1 MKFIS
6 LIDISSKN
14 VITVDADSF
23 VLRLEIG
30 GVTKEIRLKK
40 YHAEILYAL
49 FSQHP
54 KSLGYDEITDILSA
68 CGLVISDDTRL
79 HRKIS
84 EIRRF
89 LGKLHP
95 SLAEI
100 IMNTRGIGYSLPL
113 RFKNLEHSSND
124 NEIKFRN
131 QKISESISI
140 IAKLIEDAIHLT
152 MHGKITQSS
161 HGHVMERNAKILQEK
176 ILIFNECEKT
186 ILQQIR
192 MHEAD
197 FIFLRVQYLLAKL
210 KTYVGIARISAYA
223 ISRDQWL
230 DWFKSE
236 IYALFDDLKK
246 TIKEAENL

>member
-14 VITVDADSF
+14 VITVDADSL

-30 GVTKEIRLKK
+30 GAVKEIRLKK
-40 YHAEILYAL
+40 YHGEILYAL
-49 FSQHP
+49 FSRHP
-54 KSLGYDEITDILSA
+54 KSLGYDEIADILSA
-68 CGLVISDDTRL
+68 CGLVIADYTHL

-84 EIRRF
+84 EVRRF
-89 LGKLHP
+89 LAKFHP

-100 IMNTRGIGYSLPL
+100 IVNTRGVGYGLPL

-140 IAKLIEDAIHLT
+140 IAELIEDAIHLT
-152 MHGKITQSS
+152 AHGKITQSS
-161 HGHVMERNAKILQEK
+161 HAYVMERNTKILQEK

-197 FIFLRVQYLLAKL
+197 FIFLRIQYLLAKM
-210 KTYVGIARISAYA
+210 KTYVGIARISEYA
-223 ISRDQWL
+223 ISHTQWL

-236 IYALFDDLKK
+236 TYALFDDLKK